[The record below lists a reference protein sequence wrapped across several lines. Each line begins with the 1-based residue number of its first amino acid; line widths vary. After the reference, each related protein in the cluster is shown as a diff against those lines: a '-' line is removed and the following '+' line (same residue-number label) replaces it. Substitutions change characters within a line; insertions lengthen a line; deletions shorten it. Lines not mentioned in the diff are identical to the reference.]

1 MKSIFLINA
10 RSGARKID
18 ARGIIGTAGD
28 AVDCNRKEDLD
39 GIIDA
44 AIAGGYEV
52 IYAVGGD
59 GTVHEIAKRL
69 IHKPIALGIIPTGS
83 GNGLARH
90 LGIPLDPAKAM
101 TSGREIVNIDAAE
114 VNGTPF
120 VNVMGVGLDAEIA
133 HRFAASGTR
142 GFWTYLK
149 EGFVA
154 FTEYQRADYDIEIGG
169 ETKRHRALIVA
180 VANSSQYGSEAR
192 IAPVASLQDGLLDLV
207 VVEDIP
213 IAEAPVMMTRL
224 FNGTI
229 DESNHVRILQA
240 PELRIRRA
248 ASGPAHLDGEPVTLD
263 AELRLRVL
271 PRALRVLVPGNVP
284 RL

>member
-1 MKSIFLINA
+1 MKSIFLINP
-10 RSGARKID
+10 RSGARRVD
-18 ARGIIGTAGD
+18 ARAIIGNAGD
-28 AVDCNRKEDLD
+28 TVDCQRKEDLD

-52 IYAVGGD
+52 VYAVGGD

-69 IHKPIALGIIPTGS
+69 IGKPAALGIIPTGS

-101 TSGREIVNIDAAE
+101 TSGREIIAIDAAE
-114 VNGTPF
+114 VNGAAF

-149 EGFVA
+149 EGLFA
-154 FTEYQRADYDIEIGG
+154 FSEYARGEYEIEIGG
-169 ETKRHRALIVA
+169 AAQTHRALIVA
-180 VANSSQYGSEAR
+180 VANSSQYGSDAR
-192 IAPVASLQDGLLDLV
+192 IAPVASLQDGLLNLV
-207 VVEDIP
+207 IVEDVP
-213 IAEAPVMMTRL
+213 IAEAPVMITRL

-229 DESNHVRILQA
+229 HESNHVKIIEA
-240 PELRIRRA
+240 PEMIIRRPA
-248 ASGPAHLDGEPVTLD
+248 AGPAHLDGEPVVLE
-263 AELRLRVL
+263 AELRVRVL
-271 PRALRVLVPGNVP
+271 PGALKVLVPGGG